1 MIKILICALS
11 VASAFK
17 VQEPKPALQKT
28 LALRGGLS
36 AETTALIGAI
46 YNGGFGVTLLASPEM
61 FYGKDGLM
69 PYFKTAIGP
78 VAQTFIGRA
87 FGACL
92 TALASANFIEGIPK
106 EAVCKLYAYGA
117 LLVLIPMLLT
127 LQDTENFVAMMWR
140 LQVPVHSGLIYILSK
155 GAGLI

>member
-1 MIKILICALS
+1 MFKLLICALS

-92 TALASANFIEGIPK
+92 TALAASNFIDIPK
-106 EAVCKLYAYGA
+106 EAACKLLAYSA
-117 LLVLIPMLLT
+117 ILVFIPMVLT
-127 LQDTENFVAMMWR
+127 LQDSENFVPMMWR
-140 LQVPVHSGLIYILSK
+140 VQIAVHCGLTYLLSK
-155 GAGLI
+155 GAGLF